1 MGRFTKQIL
10 FLSALT
16 LGALAAGASGAEAQS
31 GQTPPAAVQT
41 PPDSLL
47 EALTRLRARLDS
59 LEAALEELAEEQ
71 DLPAWANRFRTR
83 QATRGGAER
92 GPGAAARELEALRAA
107 ARARVPDQPADST
120 QQPSVMRSR
129 NLSALNPEISVTGD
143 VRLNGRRPGPQENSV
158 DLREFQFSVQSALDP
173 YSTAKVFFSLEDG
186 EVGLEEAYATWTGL
200 PGAMR
205 LELGRFRQQAGEL
218 NRWHLH
224 ALPESEYPL
233 VLHEY
238 FGEDGLVGNGVGLY
252 TTVPFHG
259 PGRSVHEVFGQATVG
274 SNEVIFADGNRPSF
288 LVHLNNFWQVNTE
301 TYFQLGGTGLWGRN
315 PGEDLEASVIGADA
329 RVTWRPEGRS
339 MYRSFTARA
348 EAFGARQAFDGEGE
362 RRWGGYASATFQTS
376 MRLYLGARLDW
387 VEPLTGPRDA
397 LWAIVPHVTVWQT
410 EWVFIRGEWQHLS
423 RPSIDGNRSSE
434 NLFAVQVV
442 WSLGP
447 HKHETY

>member
-143 VRLNGRRPGPQENSV
+143 VRLNGREPGPQENNV
-158 DLREFQFSVQSALDP
+158 ELREFQFSVQSALDP

-205 LELGRFRQQAGEL
+205 MELGRFRQQRVSSTVGTCTRSRRASTL
-218 NRWHLH
+218 WSSTST
-224 ALPESEYPL
+224 SERTAWWATASASTPP
-233 VLHEY
+233 
-238 FGEDGLVGNGVGLY
+238 FPS
-252 TTVPFHG
+252 TVPAD
-259 PGRSVHEVFGQATVG
+259 PSTRSTARPRWEATR
-274 SNEVIFADGNRPSF
+274 SSSPR
-288 LVHLNNFWQVNTE
+288 
-301 TYFQLGGTGLWGRN
+301 GTG
-315 PGEDLEASVIGADA
+315 
-329 RVTWRPEGRS
+329 
-339 MYRSFTARA
+339 
-348 EAFGARQAFDGEGE
+348 
-362 RRWGGYASATFQTS
+362 
-376 MRLYLGARLDW
+376 
-387 VEPLTGPRDA
+387 
-397 LWAIVPHVTVWQT
+397 H
-410 EWVFIRGEWQHLS
+410 
-423 RPSIDGNRSSE
+423 RSSY
-434 NLFAVQVV
+434 
-442 WSLGP
+442 
-447 HKHETY
+447 T